1 MNQKLDAYHDSVNW
15 NEVSSNVERLPYL
28 ARMLEQNTPKIKP
41 TPASDKELFTFTEKD
56 GWKDAI
62 PQEDM
67 DYMRTLIADYEE
79 ILKRARLLNI
89 ESKTMTHRN
98 DIERILYARGQENT
112 FTTDELYNL
121 FAHYDMDTIAKFRED
136 LTVSEWHLM
145 TEEERDIF
153 LFAHLPLDTP
163 RAYFDL
169 FADFRHGGYRV
180 LGDIICDLDDAF
192 QYEETKKHIFER
204 KGDNFQ
210 RRMMINMEKLS
221 VMDFDFKA
229 HIAKGCR
236 SVINHEFDPDK
247 ALMCAIALGQRKFAF
262 EVLPNMIEKYAKE
275 VPLC

>member
-1 MNQKLDAYHDSVNW
+1 M
-15 NEVSSNVERLPYL
+15 
-28 ARMLEQNTPKIKP
+28 
-41 TPASDKELFTFTEKD
+41 
-56 GWKDAI
+56 
-62 PQEDM
+62 
-67 DYMRTLIADYEE
+67 
-79 ILKRARLLNI
+79 
-89 ESKTMTHRN
+89 
-98 DIERILYARGQENT
+98 
-112 FTTDELYNL
+112 
-121 FAHYDMDTIAKFRED
+121 
-136 LTVSEWHLM
+136 
-145 TEEERDIF
+145 
-153 LFAHLPLDTP
+153 
-163 RAYFDL
+163 
-169 FADFRHGGYRV
+169 

-262 EVLPNMIEKYAKE
+262 EVLPDMIEKYAKE

>member
-1 MNQKLDAYHDSVNW
+1 MNWD
-15 NEVSSNVERLPYL
+15 EVSSNVERLPYL
-28 ARMLEQNTPKIKP
+28 ARLLEQNTPKIKP
-41 TPASDKELFTFTEKD
+41 KPASDKELFIFAEKD

-62 PQEDM
+62 PKEDM
-67 DYMRTLIADYEE
+67 DYIRALIADYEE

-89 ESKTMTHRN
+89 ERKTMTHRN

-153 LFAHLPLDTP
+153 LFAHLPIDTP
-163 RAYFDL
+163 REYFDL

-180 LGDIICDLDDAF
+180 LGDIICDLDDAY

-204 KGDNFQ
+204 KGDNYH
-210 RRMMINMEKLS
+210 RRLMVTSEKLS
-221 VMDFDFKA
+221 GMDYDFKR
-229 HIAKGCR
+229 HIARGCR
-236 SVINHEFDPDK
+236 TAINHEFDPDK
-247 ALMCAIALGQRKFAF
+247 ALMCAIALGNRKFAF
-262 EVLPNMIEKYAKE
+262 EVLPDMIEKYAKE